1 MQGFGLCRR
10 GFEPS
15 APQIQSEPRVQLYL
29 PIADLPVNVL
39 LVLAMG
45 AAVGF
50 VSGMFGIGGGFLMT
64 PLLIFIGI
72 SPGVA
77 VASVASHIAASSF
90 SGALS
95 YWRRRAIDPALALVL
110 LSGGIVGTALGVW
123 LFTILRK
130 LGQLDLLIAL
140 SYVVLLSTV
149 GGLMFWEGLRAIL
162 RTRGDRPPVRRS
174 RGHNWVHGL
183 PLKMRFKRS
192 KIYLSVIPVIATG
205 LIIGFVGAVMG
216 IGGGFILIPI
226 LIYILRVPTSTV
238 IGTSMVLTLV
248 TMVFATLLHAVT
260 NHLVDIVLALILM
273 IGGVTGAQFGARAGQ
288 RIRGEHLRLLLGL
301 LVLSV
306 GIRFAIE
313 LVAQPND
320 LFTIRDTSVGS

>member
-1 MQGFGLCRR
+1 M
-10 GFEPS
+10 
-15 APQIQSEPRVQLYL
+15 QLYL
-29 PIADLPVNVL
+29 PIADIPVNVL
-39 LVLAMG
+39 LILAMG
-45 AAVGF
+45 ASVGF

-95 YWRRRAIDPALALVL
+95 YWRRRSIDPALAGVL

-123 LFTILRK
+123 LFTTLRA

-140 SYVVLLSTV
+140 SYVVLLTAV
-149 GGLMFWEGLRAIL
+149 GGLMFWEGLRALL
-162 RTRGDRPPVRRS
+162 RTRRGVKALTRRAGDH
-174 RGHNWVHGL
+174 GWIHGL

-205 LIIGFVGAVMG
+205 LVIGFIGAVMG
-216 IGGGFILIPI
+216 IGGSFILIPI
-226 LIYILRVPTSTV
+226 MIYLLRVPTSTV

-248 TMVFATLLHAVT
+248 TMLFATLLHALT
-260 NHLVDIVLALILM
+260 NHLVDAVLALILM

-301 LVLSV
+301 LILAV
-306 GIRFAIE
+306 GIRFAVE
-313 LVAQPND
+313 LVIRPED
-320 LFTIRDTSVGS
+320 LFTIRESAAS